1 MRAVVFGRAGFLGSF
16 MADALTAAGHETIID
31 EKIPNRASRFLAML
45 TASFSSISSNR
56 TRAKDKAPR
65 SRQAAGKSRK
75 PNSADG
81 RQDVKEVKPN
91 KLSSGPSELWLVWG
105 LGLLIL
111 IFYSNSFSA
120 GLLFDS
126 ESIVKMDPRL
136 RGVSLANARDIFAR
150 NYWWPTDESV
160 LYRPLTTLS
169 YLFNY
174 TILGNGENPGGY
186 HVVNFVLHWAN
197 SWLVFLIAR
206 RLAGRLDLAAVTA
219 SLFAVHPVNTEAVT
233 NVVGRAD
240 LLAAFC
246 VLLGGWSYLEAQL
259 SGARR
264 ARWLAITGV
273 AACLGV
279 TAKEN
284 AVMIAGFVILD
295 DFLWR
300 WPVLPNGNR
309 LERLKALF
317 QKSWAGYLAL
327 IPGIL
332 LIWLI
337 RRWVASTALVF
348 EEFFLDNPLIGAA
361 PFQRF
366 ITALGIIGRY
376 LQLLVFP
383 QKLSADYSFNQIPLF
398 GTGHSETDVIAWIS
412 LLLIG
417 VLLLAAIYL
426 RARQKLFS
434 WGMLFFFLMLL
445 PTSNLLFTIGSIMAE
460 RFLYLPSI
468 GFCAASAAVLCEV
481 SNRLRLRWT
490 LPIIVISAL
499 GVRTFVRNADW
510 RDDLTLWTSSV
521 AAAPGSYKAHM
532 LYGEAILADAERK
545 NAIPS
550 EQVIDAALK
559 QHEIARSILDTNPP
573 LPLKWENITS
583 YLHIAKDYRLKGQ
596 LADNAGRRDE
606 GIKFYRKSLEALGKA
621 QELDRFKNQLS
632 RDYRLRRGIPAGEI
646 PDIGNF
652 FVYESLCLTY
662 GRLAEWEKCEAPARY
677 LQHIAP
683 EQPSGYQLLGAADFN
698 LGRYHDAAEQFLAGL
713 LVNPANSDWLTSL
726 RTTYENL
733 GIEPNPVLERG
744 TTLSL
749 RSEAPYVRDQL
760 TRSAEMVLRLFK
772 ESGKSEEAQELQNRV
787 LKEYSLR
794 PEVSPRKS

>member
-1 MRAVVFGRAGFLGSF
+1 M
-16 MADALTAAGHETIID
+16 
-31 EKIPNRASRFLAML
+31 SR
-45 TASFSSISSNR
+45 S
-56 TRAKDKAPR
+56 
-65 SRQAAGKSRK
+65 
-75 PNSADG
+75 
-81 RQDVKEVKPN
+81 
-91 KLSSGPSELWLVWG
+91 
-105 LGLLIL
+105 
-111 IFYSNSFSA
+111 
-120 GLLFDS
+120 
-126 ESIVKMDPRL
+126 
-136 RGVSLANARDIFAR
+136 
-150 NYWWPTDESV
+150 
-160 LYRPLTTLS
+160 
-169 YLFNY
+169 
-174 TILGNGENPGGY
+174 
-186 HVVNFVLHWAN
+186 
-197 SWLVFLIAR
+197 
-206 RLAGRLDLAAVTA
+206 
-219 SLFAVHPVNTEAVT
+219 
-233 NVVGRAD
+233 
-240 LLAAFC
+240 
-246 VLLGGWSYLEAQL
+246 
-259 SGARR
+259 
-264 ARWLAITGV
+264 
-273 AACLGV
+273 
-279 TAKEN
+279 
-284 AVMIAGFVILD
+284 VMIAGFVVLY

-300 WPVLPNGNR
+300 WPVLTEGSR

-317 QKSWAGYLAL
+317 QKSWAGYVAL
-327 IPGIL
+327 IPGML

-337 RRWVASTALVF
+337 RRWVASTAFVF
-348 EEFFLDNPLIGAA
+348 EEFFLDNPLIGAG

-366 ITALGIIGRY
+366 ITALGVIGRY

-383 QKLSADYSFNQIPLF
+383 QRLSADYSFNQIPLY
-398 GTGHSETDVIAWIS
+398 GTGHSRSDVIAWIS

-632 RDYRLRRGIPAGEI
+632 REYRLRRGIPAGEI